1 MGRKPLELTKE
12 GKWLFCPPPS
22 IQCISLA
29 EIIRHEGRALHKFN
43 YKVSVSYPPA
53 IEQVVRRK
61 GRNWRCWIHINLW
74 GKLLKGLVAFLCKM
88 QRLCSYKSGENLT
101 NTNRNNKVKKLLNLP
116 SFEYPICFLILSKQI
131 GWMKRRKSP
140 KNDRLILFFRRKDP
154 DDPPDSC
161 RIHGS
166 LSLNKVHSCK
176 ISRVLNHKS
185 GVWYFVWYRVTH
197 HVSGYI
203 LLPFILGFQHVAYKP
218 CQFCQI
224 CSSQSRIRQTS
235 ELPDRSQQ
243 NVVFD
248 LTGHPVQQIPRL

>member
-101 NTNRNNKVKKLLNLP
+101 NTNRNNKVKKLLKLP
-116 SFEYPICFLILSKQI
+116 SFKYMYTICSLILSKQI

-140 KNDRLILFFRRKDP
+140 KLI
-154 DDPPDSC
+154 DSSYFSGGRTLMTRPTLAASTAAWASTRC
-161 RIHGS
+161 IVVKYLGS
-166 LSLNKVHSCK
+166 WIIK
-176 ISRVLNHKS
+176 
-185 GVWYFVWYRVTH
+185 
-197 HVSGYI
+197 
-203 LLPFILGFQHVAYKP
+203 
-218 CQFCQI
+218 
-224 CSSQSRIRQTS
+224 
-235 ELPDRSQQ
+235 
-243 NVVFD
+243 VVFD
-248 LTGHPVQQIPRL
+248 TSYGTGWPITSAAIFCCHSF